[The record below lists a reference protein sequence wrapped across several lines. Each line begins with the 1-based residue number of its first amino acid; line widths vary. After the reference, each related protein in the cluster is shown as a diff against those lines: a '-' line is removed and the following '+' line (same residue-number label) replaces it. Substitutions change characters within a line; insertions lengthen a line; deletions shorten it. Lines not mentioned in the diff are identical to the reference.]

1 MTFLGEPTGPSADLD
16 LSGAVAELWLELQPV
31 VLERLTLLEGAAGC
45 LLDGRLNAA
54 GLDRAQAAAHQLA
67 GSLGMFDRG
76 EAGDV
81 AAELESLLRQP
92 EPHTPSVMRCAD
104 QLRRLLGP

>member
-1 MTFLGEPTGPSADLD
+1 MKCPGEPTGPRAGLD
-16 LSGAVAELWLELQPV
+16 LSRAVAELWLELEPV

-45 LLDGRLNAA
+45 LLGGRLDAA
-54 GLDRAQAAAHQLA
+54 GLDRAQSAAHKLA
-67 GSLGMFDRG
+67 GSLGMFGRD

-81 AAELESLLRQP
+81 AAELEGLLRQP
-92 EPHTPSVMRCAD
+92 EPHGPSVMRCVN